1 MDSNLDARPT
11 GQVTVSSEPYHQG
24 AADVAPHSAFVST
37 WISSPHL
44 DSQSRDNLRQA
55 SVALDTAYQRIT
67 SLRSSINNMLNR
79 IPEVSGTGTSPA
91 GSANT
96 SDSQPRHSL
105 SHDANIRPP
114 HSALA
119 LSGEQAVEELNL
131 SAARLR
137 SLISPSARQ
146 RLEDFESNSRS
157 SARPGTARRE
167 SAWDTFSQSDRRG
180 VDRSNLHPVPPRL
193 RTPPMPDL
201 VLPRARDHLD
211 PRAAQRRD
219 FQSANRDDASTMI
232 GRRVAAR
239 VNASDNHGSLSS
251 RLSFS
256 QIEQRLQAQ
265 TAQVARE
272 LENMTEQLAATRSRR
287 VELASARALR
297 GDSAAA
303 AAQDNGTSQVTLTTA
318 SGDVRLVPHPAGGRI
333 SIPARDFTLVDTP
346 ARIVLPQQIS
356 RTSSDG
362 TPIDEPS
369 APARRSLSAAFR
381 EHIATYRDHVHAAA
395 MSQDTPRNLANA
407 PEVRGTLVNLLTRE
421 RDDQFL
427 SARHAEYTR
436 PGVGTSRG
444 DDASVRSNLSSPG
457 QGRRRRGWS
466 ELLFCASRTVSCL
479 THATAR
485 LNADGD
491 EIDSDEDD
499 NVSPHTRRLRMR
511 FSYSTPS
518 VEQPATRSH
527 TVTIEDILWRTSG
540 SDSEPDVLSPDT
552 ESCQSLFQVSPP
564 RSPVRHPH
572 PLPTPIEDMLI
583 YPATKPPQRPQVVC
597 VSKYASLAGR

>member
-1 MDSNLDARPT
+1 MDSNSDARPT
-11 GQVTVSSEPYHQG
+11 GQVSSEPYHQPEG
-24 AADVAPHSAFVST
+24 VADVAPHSAFVST

-55 SVALDTAYQRIT
+55 SVALDSAYQRIT

-79 IPEVSGTGTSPA
+79 IPPEVSGTGTSPT
-91 GSANT
+91 SSTDT
-96 SDSQPRHSL
+96 SDTQPRHSL
-105 SHDANIRPP
+105 SHDASIRPP
-114 HSALA
+114 HSALL

-137 SLISPSARQ
+137 ALISPSARQ

-157 SARPGTARRE
+157 SARLGTTRRE

-180 VDRSNLHPVPPRL
+180 LDRSHLHPVPPRL
-193 RTPPMPDL
+193 RSPPMPDL
-201 VLPRARDHLD
+201 VLPRARDLVD

-219 FQSANRDDASTMI
+219 LQSANRDDASTMI

-272 LENMTEQLAATRSRR
+272 LENMTERLAASRSRR
-287 VELASARALR
+287 VELASSRVR
-297 GDSAAA
+297 GDNAAA
-303 AAQDNGTSQVTLTTA
+303 AAQDSGTPHVALTTA
-318 SGDVRLVPHPAGGRI
+318 SGDVRLVPHPPAGGRL
-333 SIPARDFTLVDTP
+333 SIPARDFALVDTP

-362 TPIDEPS
+362 TPIDELS

-381 EHIATYRDHVHAAA
+381 EHIATYRDHVHAAT
-395 MSQDTPRNLANA
+395 MSQDSPRNLANA

-421 RDDQFL
+421 RDDQLL

-436 PGVGTSRG
+436 PGVETNRR

-457 QGRRRRGWS
+457 RRRRGWS
-466 ELLFCASRTVSCL
+466 ELFL
-479 THATAR
+479 
-485 LNADGD
+485 AD
-491 EIDSDEDD
+491 
-499 NVSPHTRRLRMR
+499 
-511 FSYSTPS
+511 
-518 VEQPATRSH
+518 
-527 TVTIEDILWRTSG
+527 
-540 SDSEPDVLSPDT
+540 
-552 ESCQSLFQVSPP
+552 
-564 RSPVRHPH
+564 
-572 PLPTPIEDMLI
+572 PTPFH
-583 YPATKPPQRPQVVC
+583 V
-597 VSKYASLAGR
+597 